1 MRTAVRRLR
10 REALTRANSSRRRVR
25 SHTGDEMKEAEEN
38 YALKLCPFC
47 GGPAKMKMLA
57 GRFAVVCENRC
68 AGTRLLRSKKECA
81 DIWNKRA

>member
-1 MRTAVRRLR
+1 
-10 REALTRANSSRRRVR
+10 
-25 SHTGDEMKEAEEN
+25 MKEAEEN

-47 GGPAKMKMLA
+47 GGMAKMKMLT

-68 AGTRLLRSKKECA
+68 VGTRLLRSKKECA

>member
-1 MRTAVRRLR
+1 
-10 REALTRANSSRRRVR
+10 
-25 SHTGDEMKEAEEN
+25 MKEAEEN
-38 YALKLCPFC
+38 FALKLCPFC
-47 GGPAKMKMLA
+47 GGPAKMKMLT